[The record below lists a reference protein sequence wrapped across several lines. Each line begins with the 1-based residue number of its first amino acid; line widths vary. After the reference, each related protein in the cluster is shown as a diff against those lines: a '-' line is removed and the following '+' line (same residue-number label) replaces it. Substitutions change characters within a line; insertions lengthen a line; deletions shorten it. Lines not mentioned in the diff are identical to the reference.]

1 MCFQDPGKI
10 KLVYELNQNKVLLK
24 SNEWKNRGFSYVSLL
39 LGFNM
44 SMNYVRKN
52 ADRFTLYVFP
62 SKGTAKVQH
71 FFLMASLFFQKNE
84 KKVNYFQTFKNQMVG
99 RVNPRWEK
107 MLSSSQRTLP
117 LKAGAKVNTIL

>member
-52 ADRFTLYVFP
+52 SDRFSLYVFP

-71 FFLMASLFFQKNE
+71 FFLMTRLFFKKN
-84 KKVNYFQTFKNQMVG
+84 KKILKNFY
-99 RVNPRWEK
+99 
-107 MLSSSQRTLP
+107 L
-117 LKAGAKVNTIL
+117 A